1 MKQYVQIKEGLE
13 ELNDAF
19 WKDDIYFYFRIN
31 FNFFTSQNC
40 AGSNIYKLEKIMIS
54 HCRNVYRTEV
64 TSTQSVK
71 ICFIVNNYNYV

>member
-13 ELNDAF
+13 EWNDAF

-40 AGSNIYKLEKIMIS
+40 VGSNIYKLEKIMVS
-54 HCRNVYRTEV
+54 HCRNVYRTEA
-64 TSTQSVK
+64 TSTHSVK